1 MDFTG
6 LSNKTSLYRGFS
18 SFLFED
24 TSTFT
29 LTDAELIKTDIMNHI
44 FTLKGERIMMPNF
57 GTIIPELVF
66 EPLDGETVEILIE
79 EVRKV
84 IMYDPRVALQSIN
97 AIPDYDKNTI
107 TVYVNI
113 KYVELDV
120 TEGFNFN
127 IEFDNG

>member
-6 LSNKTSLYRGFS
+6 LSNKISLYRGFS

-29 LTDAELIKTDIMNHI
+29 LTDIELIKTDIMNHI
-44 FTLKGERIMMPNF
+44 FTLKGERLMMPDF

-66 EPLDGETVEILIE
+66 EPLDGETAEIVLE
-79 EVRKV
+79 EVTRV
-84 IMYDPRVALQSIN
+84 INYDPRVALKSIQ
-97 AIPDYDKNTI
+97 AIPDYDINSI
-107 TVYVNI
+107 TVYVNVT
-113 KYVELDV
+113 YVELDV